1 MHVPNLCSSFTHDKV
16 GSDPQHAGRSPPY
29 PQSADDKGWHD
40 TLITCSPSESG
51 WRKIRRLERVR
62 SRTSVAS
69 DEPPDVAIR
78 RFRDADDPRDLGW
91 VVLTVLDASAA
102 IAVSLNLGASGSAIL
117 ERLDGSYEGPH
128 VSHSFGVEVLRALR
142 LHALGLSEK
151 RGANFFEDL
160 TSMRLKRYPHIALVG
175 RMWELNE
182 NFTFKIPS
190 T

>member
-1 MHVPNLCSSFTHDKV
+1 M
-16 GSDPQHAGRSPPY
+16 
-29 PQSADDKGWHD
+29 
-40 TLITCSPSESG
+40 
-51 WRKIRRLERVR
+51 
-62 SRTSVAS
+62 
-69 DEPPDVAIR
+69 
-78 RFRDADDPRDLGW
+78 
-91 VVLTVLDASAA
+91 LDASAA
-102 IAVSLNLGASGSAIL
+102 IAVSLNLGASRSAIL

-128 VSHSFGVEVLRALR
+128 VSHSFGVEVLRAPR